1 MKLKRPDQT
10 ELDQMSHA
18 EKDAL
23 ILLLFDLFEQLKKR
37 VDELESTVKKTS
49 RNSSIPPSMDGLK
62 KGELGYLSLNKTN
75 YGGKVTRCLL
85 KVLGI
90 KPPKTLGEL
99 VPLILA
105 QPKLFAHDSTK
116 M

>member
-1 MKLKRPDQT
+1 MTK
-10 ELDQMSHA
+10 A
-18 EKDAL
+18 EKFLEEVGKTIGEEIADAY
-23 ILLLFDLFEQLKKR
+23 I
-37 VDELESTVKKTS
+37 ELYNGGKPFSDSDYKHFSERWNKWV
-49 RNSSIPPSMDGLK
+49 DGLK